1 MNKRITH
8 LLDTSIYCQ
17 PIKKF
22 PLQTVIK
29 RWNRLGD
36 ERLCTSIFCE
46 TEVLQGLEMKHS
58 DKLWHAYRSILKDR
72 LPLLPFE
79 RNVAKTYAALQAE
92 CMQRGKTRPIF
103 DLFIA
108 STARVHNLIL
118 ATCNYRDF
126 RDLPGLTIEDWSQ

>member
-8 LLDTSIYCQ
+8 ILDTSVYCQ

-22 PLQTVIK
+22 PLHTVIE

-36 ERLCTSIFCE
+36 ERLCASIFCE

-58 DKLWHAYRSILKDR
+58 EKLWQAYRSILKDR
-72 LPLLPFE
+72 LPLLPFD
-79 RNVAKTYAALQAE
+79 RNVAETYAALQAE
-92 CMQRGKTRPIF
+92 FVQKGRTRPIF

-108 STARVHNLIL
+108 STARAHKLIL
-118 ATCNYRDF
+118 ATYNSRDF
-126 RDLPGLTIEDWSQ
+126 QNIPGVTVEDWSR